1 MDSSGK
7 KASAMK
13 FLKNKIIKLVIF
25 LKFFFPELSTTYQIL
40 FLLQFIFFIASIVL
54 GFLHIDKLN
63 IAVYHFMA
71 SIIFVASMD
80 SIISN
85 SFKI

>member
-1 MDSSGK
+1 
-7 KASAMK
+7 MK

-25 LKFFFPELSTTYQIL
+25 LRFFFPELSRKNKLL
-40 FLLQFIFFIASIVL
+40 FVLQFLFFIASITL

-63 IAVYHFMA
+63 IAVYHFIA
-71 SIIFVASMD
+71 SIIFVMSMD